1 MLALPRGGVPVG
13 FEIARALHAPLDVFL
28 VRKLGYPGQEEL
40 AIGAIASGGARLL
53 NSEMIEGL
61 GLSPALV
68 ESIAQKESQELQ
80 RRERLYRG
88 NPNGGDS
95 GALNVHGQTVVLV
108 DDGMATGYSMRV
120 AIQALRREGPREIV
134 VAVPVASSNA
144 CREVEKEADAVV
156 CLHTPLDFFAV
167 GQWYRNFHQVTDA
180 EVRNLLDRANRMP
193 QANQS

>member
-28 VRKLGYPGQEEL
+28 VRKLGFPGQEEL

-53 NSEMIEGL
+53 NSEMIQTL
-61 GLSPALV
+61 GISPAMV
-68 ESIAQKESQELQ
+68 ETIAQKESQELE
-80 RRERLYRG
+80 RREQLYRG
-88 NPNGGDS
+88 NTA
-95 GALNVHGQTVVLV
+95 ALDVPGHTVIVV

-120 AIQALRREGPREIV
+120 AVQALRREGPREIF

-144 CREVEKEADAVV
+144 CREVEKEADALV
-156 CLHTPLDFFAV
+156 CLYTPPDFFAV

-180 EVRNLLDRANRMP
+180 EVRNLLDRASRTS